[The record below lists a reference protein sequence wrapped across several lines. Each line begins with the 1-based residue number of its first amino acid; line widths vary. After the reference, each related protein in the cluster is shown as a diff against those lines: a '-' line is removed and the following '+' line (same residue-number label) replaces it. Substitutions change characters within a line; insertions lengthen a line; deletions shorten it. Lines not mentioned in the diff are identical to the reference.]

1 MIIKSNYQSTAFVM
15 YVVVTLAFICLAGSI
30 IRHSPKVWR
39 NGSRHVSVKM
49 ASAEGSG
56 CTRSDIWDHYTKSVN
71 EGVTFGSCNYCKKL
85 FKCLYGSTS
94 SLRNHLKTVHTVVYT
109 KLAEKE
115 KKRKAETWKW
125 INRGKCNFDFWYI
138 NKYNLTSRLIGHVW
152 KASRCV

>member
-1 MIIKSNYQSTAFVM
+1 MIIKSNYQSTAFVT

-115 KKRKAETWKW
+115 KKRKAESESTEVNVILIFDTL
-125 INRGKCNFDFWYI
+125 INIIWLLD
-138 NKYNLTSRLIGHVW
+138 L
-152 KASRCV
+152 